1 MLRFPFKL
9 CQLTSEAFPALSQPK
24 RAEANLLGDCCFLP
38 LVLAP
43 GRRGMG
49 MGQPEPR
56 GHFLPVCLHGE
67 DPSHTHKSK
76 KEAEEQLF
84 LFIGGFLAEHLFGNC
99 EAEFPL

>member
-1 MLRFPFKL
+1 
-9 CQLTSEAFPALSQPK
+9 
-24 RAEANLLGDCCFLP
+24 
-38 LVLAP
+38 
-43 GRRGMG
+43 

-76 KEAEEQLF
+76 NEAEEQLF